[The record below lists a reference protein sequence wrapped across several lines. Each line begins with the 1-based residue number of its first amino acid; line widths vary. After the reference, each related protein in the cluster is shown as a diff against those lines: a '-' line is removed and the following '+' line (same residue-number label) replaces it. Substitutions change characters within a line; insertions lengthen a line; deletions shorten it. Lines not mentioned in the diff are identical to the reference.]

1 MARRIGIPLLLDV
14 VRVDDLREIRSLAA
28 DRRVDRAFGRSGRL
42 LNRLLQGRILDQM
55 RVNGCL
61 LPAFLPRDHA
71 ARAAGQEALERRL
84 ASEDIRR
91 RWNDGELDAIAA
103 YVRGEENEDALG
115 PAVQQLVGRL
125 FFPDYRA
132 DAESYAAARLVDA
145 YPGAKPWRALWWR
158 LSGRLGRARRQL
170 WERAQNDGHAIHA
183 TTIAF
188 HNIVFALKTMRELL
202 ADPVRGGRITEDNV
216 VPQCLS
222 APPRLL
228 RRSTDVFATPV
239 LPRRMRRGA
248 LIVFELKDA
257 LAGYGDARDAFM
269 TESWSRC
276 PAHRL
281 VPELLRAVY
290 HRAAGERGA

>member
-1 MARRIGIPLLLDV
+1 MARRLGIPLLLDV

-28 DRRVDRAFGRSGRL
+28 DRRVDRVFGRSGRL
-42 LNRLLQGRILDQM
+42 LNRVLQGRILDQM
-55 RVNGCL
+55 RVNGRL
-61 LPAFLPRDHA
+61 LPAFLPRDDA
-71 ARAAGQEALERRL
+71 TRVAGQEALERRL
-84 ASEDIRR
+84 ASRDIV
-91 RWNDGELDAIAA
+91 RWNNGELDAIAA
-103 YVRGEENEDALG
+103 YVSGEGNEDALG

-125 FFPDYRA
+125 FFPDYQA
-132 DAESYAAARLVDA
+132 DAASYAAARLVDA

-158 LSGRLGRARRQL
+158 LSGRLRRARRLL

-188 HNIVFALKTMRELL
+188 HNIVLALNTMRELL
-202 ADPVRGGRITEDNV
+202 ADPVRAGRLTEDNV

-228 RRSTDVFATPV
+228 RRSTDGFETPA

-276 PAHRL
+276 PAHGL
-281 VPELLRAVY
+281 VRELLRAVY
-290 HRAAGERGA
+290 RRAAGGREA